1 MANSGSAPGQEPTSI
16 TRMDLI
22 EFENKQAM
30 TREEAAA
37 ELRKLA
43 DALARNN
50 QIQFVKGGI
59 KHTVRV
65 PDEVQ
70 LENEVEISDDGGQI
84 EFEISW

>member
-1 MANSGSAPGQEPTSI
+1 
-16 TRMDLI
+16 MDLI
-22 EFENKQAM
+22 EFESEQSM

-37 ELRKLA
+37 ELHKLA

-50 QIQFVKGGI
+50 QVQFVKGNL

-65 PDEVQ
+65 PSPVTVEY
-70 LENEVEISDDGGQI
+70 EVEVGADGGKI

>member
-1 MANSGSAPGQEPTSI
+1 
-16 TRMDLI
+16 MDLI
-22 EFENKQAM
+22 EFEEKQTM
-30 TREEAAA
+30 TREQAAA

-50 QIQFVKGGI
+50 QVQFVKGAI

-65 PDEVQ
+65 PDEVEV
-70 LENEVEISDDGGQI
+70 ENEIEISDDGGAI

>member
-1 MANSGSAPGQEPTSI
+1 
-16 TRMDLI
+16 MDLI
-22 EFENKQAM
+22 EFEEKQEM

-50 QIQFVKGGI
+50 QVQFVKGGI
-59 KHTVRV
+59 RHTVRV
-65 PDEVQ
+65 PDQVQ
-70 LENEVEISDDGGQI
+70 VDNEVEISDDGGQI